1 MHCHIAWHISGG
13 LGMTFLERL
22 GDYQAG
28 LKQSDIDVL
37 NTQCEAWNEY
47 SNTMPWPQADS
58 GL

>member
-22 GDYQAG
+22 SDYQAG
-28 LKQSDIDVL
+28 LPQGDVDVL
-37 NTQCEAWNEY
+37 NKQCEAWNEY
-47 SNTMPWPQADS
+47 ANNAPWPQADS